1 MTNTSST
8 TAVAGGPM
16 LGMSSKPTASM
27 LLTNFIFSADCVLCG
42 KKRDAAQV
50 RKQAS
55 TARQNAANN
64 QSSINGGLC
73 LTCEQLD
80 QQSIAKLLL
89 NLMRTEKSHAN
100 LMRVC
105 QLCTQNDKLNL
116 SLGRTDC
123 VSLDCP
129 NTFMCME
136 ARQELKKSNYIRK
149 VIDQFF

>member
-1 MTNTSST
+1 MTSST
-8 TAVAGGPM
+8 VSTAGAATSNIF
-16 LGMSSKPTASM
+16 GMSSKPAPTSM

-55 TARQNAANN
+55 TARQN
-64 QSSINGGLC
+64 QSSSINGGLC
-73 LTCEQLD
+73 LNCEQLD

-136 ARQELKKSNYIRK
+136 ARQELRKSNYIRK